1 MSDQPEALVA
11 RSKNVRY
18 LPGVDHLRG
27 LAAVLMV
34 VYHGVQQIGHPQH
47 PFPLAHNPLSALVIE
62 GHTAVAL
69 FMVLSG
75 FILTFGADRAAV
87 RYGGFMKN
95 RVLRVVPMYVIVLV
109 IGAYTFPGHYSFSG
123 FLQYFTLQ
131 ATAPLTSPEFGP
143 FSAVLWTISVEFAF
157 YLVFPFLLRFL
168 QRYGVRYL
176 LGLLLLAN
184 VLRALAGASNPATIG
199 LTSYFT
205 IVGRI
210 DQFVLGML
218 AAWLMRR
225 GVLNLSGVRALAVT
239 LAGLV
244 GITMALWFYNRHGSF
259 LGVARWKA
267 HWPIVE
273 GLAWALVVVGWVS
286 FTEGRRGR
294 VVRWLTLP
302 GVVSYSAYLLHYP
315 IVVAVRDRGWHLV
328 GHGSLNAAA
337 LTVVFILPVTF
348 AVATLAYLVIERPF
362 MELRVRYLDS
372 TASISETAP
381 T

>member
-27 LAAVLMV
+27 LAVVLMV
-34 VYHGVQQIGHPQH
+34 VYHAIQQIGHPGN
-47 PFPLAHNPLSALVIE
+47 PFPKAHNPLSALVIE

-75 FILTFGADRAAV
+75 FILTFGADRSQL

-95 RVLRVVPMYVIVLV
+95 RLLRVAPMYIVVLL
-109 IGAYTFPGHYSFSG
+109 IGAYTFPGQYSFSG

-157 YLVFPFLLRFL
+157 YLVFPFLLMFL
-168 QRYGVRYL
+168 QRYGMRYL
-176 LGLLLLAN
+176 LGVLLLAN
-184 VLRALAGASNPATIG
+184 VVRGLAGVSNPATIG

-210 DQFVLGML
+210 DQFVVGML
-218 AAWLMRR
+218 GAWLLRR
-225 GVLNLSGVRALAVT
+225 GYVRWRGGRALGVA
-239 LAGLV
+239 LAGAV
-244 GITMALWFYNRHGSF
+244 GITLALWAYNQHGSF
-259 LGVARWKA
+259 LAAGRWKA
-267 HWPIVE
+267 HWPLVE
-273 GLAWALVVVGWVS
+273 GVAWALVVVGWVA
-286 FTEGRRGR
+286 FTEGRTGR
-294 VVRWLTLP
+294 MARWLTLP

-315 IVVAVRDRGWHLV
+315 IVIAVRERGWHLV
-328 GHGSLNAAA
+328 GHGSVNAAA
-337 LTVVFILPVTF
+337 LTIVFILPVTF
-348 AVATLAYLVIERPF
+348 AVAALAYLVVERPF
-362 MELRVRYLDS
+362 MELRVRYLV
-372 TASISETAP
+372 AP
-381 T
+381 AE

>member
-1 MSDQPEALVA
+1 MNDQPEALVA

-27 LAAVLMV
+27 VAAVLMV
-34 VYHGVQQIGHPQH
+34 VYHGVQQIGHPSN
-47 PFPLAHNPLSALVIE
+47 PFPRAHNPLAALVIE

-75 FILTFGADRAAV
+75 FILTYGADQAAV
-87 RYGGFMKN
+87 RYGGFMRN
-95 RVLRVVPMYVIVLV
+95 RILRVVPMYVIVLV

-176 LGLLLLAN
+176 LGVLLLAN
-184 VLRALAGASNPATIG
+184 VLRGLAGASNPATIG

-210 DQFVLGML
+210 DQFVLGMMG
-218 AAWLMRR
+218 AWLLRR
-225 GVLNLSGVRALAVT
+225 GVLRLSGARALVTTAV
-239 LAGLV
+239 GV
-244 GITMALWFYNRHGSF
+244 VSISMALWVYNRHGSF
-259 LGVARWKA
+259 LGAARWKA
-267 HWPIVE
+267 HWPLVE

-286 FTEGRRGR
+286 FTEGRHGR
-294 VVRWLTLP
+294 LMRWLTLP

-315 IVVAVRDRGWHLV
+315 IVIAVRDRGWSLA
-328 GHGSLNAAA
+328 GHGVGNAIV
-337 LTVVFILPVTF
+337 LVVVCILPVTF
-348 AVATLAYLVIERPF
+348 AVATLAYLVVERPF
-362 MELRVRYLDS
+362 MELRVRYLDR
-372 TASISETAP
+372 TDQP
-381 T
+381 V